1 MDLWCKHCL
10 CPDWFVKNRIKRNKP
25 CVIFKFGCD
34 LSSYWKMMFGI
45 FHLSWF
51 QVLSKTPA
59 KYESESCPKYARLNP
74 LIICFVL
81 YFRPALSFT
90 CETLYHDHQAIYK

>member
-25 CVIFKFGCD
+25 CVIIKFGSD

-51 QVLSKTPA
+51 QVLSSKPA
-59 KYESESCPKYARLNP
+59 LSQSELVRLNS

-81 YFRPALSFT
+81 YFCPALNFT
-90 CETLYHDHQAIYK
+90 YETLLHDHQTIYK